1 MNWLQISLALGTQ
14 EAAEFETVLQ
24 AHGAVAVTYESQADE
39 VVLEPK
45 PGEIPLWQHINL
57 IALFSIDTNI
67 AGLNE
72 ALRVLD
78 AKVHERLD
86 VAFVAE
92 EDWQQRLAN
101 HTVSAEFGGRL
112 LLLPKIEAVE
122 QRVDAAGAVMSKTG
136 KAALYLEPGLA
147 FGSGS
152 HPTTR
157 MCLEWLARQIKT
169 DQVVLDFGCGSG
181 ILAIGAALLGAR
193 VIAVDHDDQAIL
205 ATRENAQFNGVSE
218 QIQTLTLAQWER
230 DGSHQAP
237 DHFDVVVANIL
248 AAPLIEL
255 APTFSRSL
263 RQGGS
268 LVLAGVL
275 DDQATEV
282 IQAYPDVAFGPTV
295 AEDEWVCL
303 TGTLARSS

>member
-1 MNWLQISLALGTQ
+1 MNWLQITLALGTQ

-24 AHGAVAVTYESQADE
+24 AHGAVAITYESQADE

-57 IALFSIDTNI
+57 VALFSIDTNI
-67 AGLNE
+67 SGLNE

-78 AKVHERLD
+78 AEVHERLD

-112 LLLPKIEAVE
+112 LLLPKIEAVA
-122 QRVDAAGAVMSKTG
+122 QRVVAKAE

-157 MCLEWLARQIKT
+157 MCLEWLASHIKA

-193 VIAVDHDDQAIL
+193 VIAVDHDDQAIT
-205 ATRENAQFNGVSE
+205 ATRKNAQFNGVSE
-218 QIQTLTLAQWER
+218 QIQTLTLVDWGR
-230 DGSHQAP
+230 DRSWQASE
-237 DHFDVVVANIL
+237 HFDVVVANIL
-248 AAPLIEL
+248 AAPLIDL

-268 LVLAGVL
+268 LVLAGIL
-275 DDQATEV
+275 DHQASQV
-282 IQAYPDVAFGPTV
+282 MQAYPGVKFGPTV

-303 TGTLARSS
+303 AGTLA

>member
-1 MNWLQISLALGTQ
+1 MNWLQFKLVLATQ
-14 EAAEFETVLQ
+14 EAAEFETVLL

-39 VVLEPK
+39 VVLEPM

-57 IALFSIDTNI
+57 VALFSLDTSI

-72 ALRVLD
+72 ALRALD
-78 AKVHERLD
+78 PDIHKRLE
-86 VAFVAE
+86 VAFIAN

-101 HTVSAEFGGRL
+101 HTVRAEFGDRL
-112 LLLPKIEAVE
+112 RLLPKAEAIEG
-122 QRVDAAGAVMSKTG
+122 AANSAATIATENG

-157 MCLEWLARQIKT
+157 MCLEWLARQIKI

-193 VIAVDHDDQAIL
+193 VIAVDHDDQAIT

-218 QIQTLTLAQWER
+218 QIQTLTLVDWGR
-230 DGSHQAP
+230 DRSWQASE
-237 DHFDVVVANIL
+237 HFDVVVANIL

-263 RQGGS
+263 RRGGS

-282 IQAYPDVAFGPTV
+282 IQAYPDVEFGPTV

>member
-1 MNWLQISLALGTQ
+1 VNWLQITLALGTQ

-24 AHGAVAVTYESQADE
+24 AHGAVAITYESQADE

-45 PGEIPLWQHINL
+45 PGEIPLWQHISL
-57 IALFSIDTNI
+57 VALFSIDTNI
-67 AGLNE
+67 SGLNE
-72 ALRVLD
+72 ALRLLD

-92 EDWQQRLAN
+92 EDWQQRLVN

-112 LLLPKIEAVE
+112 LLLPKIDAVA
-122 QRVDAAGAVMSKTG
+122 QRVVA
-136 KAALYLEPGLA
+136 KAEKPALYLEPGLA

-157 MCLEWLARQIKT
+157 MCLEWLASHIKA

-193 VIAVDHDDQAIL
+193 VIAVDHDDQAIT

-218 QIQTLTLAQWER
+218 QIQTLTLVDWGR
-230 DGSHQAP
+230 DGSRQASE
-237 DHFDVVVANIL
+237 HFDVVVANIL
-248 AAPLIEL
+248 AAPLIDL

-275 DDQATEV
+275 DHQASRV
-282 IQAYPDVAFGPTV
+282 MQAYPGINFGPTV

-303 TGTLARSS
+303 AGTLA

>member
-1 MNWLQISLALGTQ
+1 MNWLQITLALGTQ

-24 AHGAVAVTYESQADE
+24 AHGAVAITYESQADE

-57 IALFSIDTNI
+57 VALFSIDTNI
-67 AGLNE
+67 SGLNE

-78 AKVHERLD
+78 AEVHERLD

-112 LLLPKIEAVE
+112 LLLPKIEAVA
-122 QRVDAAGAVMSKTG
+122 QRVVAKAE

-157 MCLEWLARQIKT
+157 MCLEWLASHIKA

-193 VIAVDHDDQAIL
+193 VIAVDHDDQAIT

-218 QIQTLTLAQWER
+218 QIQTLTLVDWGR
-230 DGSHQAP
+230 DRSWQASE
-237 DHFDVVVANIL
+237 HFDVVVANIL
-248 AAPLIEL
+248 AAPLIDL

-268 LVLAGVL
+268 LVLAGIL
-275 DDQATEV
+275 DHQV
-282 IQAYPDVAFGPTV
+282 SQVMQAYPGVKFGPTV

-303 TGTLARSS
+303 AGTLA

>member
-1 MNWLQISLALGTQ
+1 MNWLQITLALGTQ

-24 AHGAVAVTYESQADE
+24 AHGAVAITYESQADE

-57 IALFSIDTNI
+57 VALFSIDTNI
-67 AGLNE
+67 SGLNE

-78 AKVHERLD
+78 AEVHERLD

-112 LLLPKIEAVE
+112 LLLPKIEAVA
-122 QRVDAAGAVMSKTG
+122 QRVVAKAE

-157 MCLEWLARQIKT
+157 MCLEWLASHIKA

-193 VIAVDHDDQAIL
+193 VIAVDHDDQAIT

-218 QIQTLTLAQWER
+218 QIQTLTLVDWGR
-230 DGSHQAP
+230 DGSWQASE
-237 DHFDVVVANIL
+237 HFDVVVANIL
-248 AAPLIEL
+248 AAPLIDL

-268 LVLAGVL
+268 LVLAGIL
-275 DDQATEV
+275 DHQASQV
-282 IQAYPDVAFGPTV
+282 MQAYPGVKFGPTV

-303 TGTLARSS
+303 AGTLA

>member
-1 MNWLQISLALGTQ
+1 MNWLQITLALGTQ

-24 AHGAVAVTYESQADE
+24 AHGAVAITYESQADE

-57 IALFSIDTNI
+57 VALFSIDTNI
-67 AGLNE
+67 SGLNE

-78 AKVHERLD
+78 AEVHERLD

-112 LLLPKIEAVE
+112 LLLPKIEAVA
-122 QRVDAAGAVMSKTG
+122 QRVVAKAE

-157 MCLEWLARQIKT
+157 MCLEWLASHIKA

-193 VIAVDHDDQAIL
+193 VIAVDHDDQAIT

-218 QIQTLTLAQWER
+218 QIQTLTLVDWGR
-230 DGSHQAP
+230 DRSWQASE
-237 DHFDVVVANIL
+237 HFDVVVANIL
-248 AAPLIEL
+248 AAPLIDL

-263 RQGGS
+263 RRGGS
-268 LVLAGVL
+268 LVLAGIL
-275 DDQATEV
+275 DHQASQV
-282 IQAYPDVAFGPTV
+282 MQAYPGVKFGPTV

-303 TGTLARSS
+303 AGTLA

>member
-1 MNWLQISLALGTQ
+1 MNWLQITLALGTQ

-24 AHGAVAVTYESQADE
+24 AHGAVAITYESQADE

-57 IALFSIDTNI
+57 VALFSIDTNI
-67 AGLNE
+67 SGLNE

-78 AKVHERLD
+78 AEVHERLD

-112 LLLPKIEAVE
+112 LLLPKIEAVA
-122 QRVDAAGAVMSKTG
+122 QRVVAKAE

-157 MCLEWLARQIKT
+157 MCLEWLASHIKA

-193 VIAVDHDDQAIL
+193 VIAVDHDDQAIT

-218 QIQTLTLAQWER
+218 QIQTLTLVDWGR
-230 DGSHQAP
+230 DRSWQASE
-237 DHFDVVVANIL
+237 HFDVVVANIL
-248 AAPLIEL
+248 AAPLIDL
-255 APTFSRSL
+255 APTFSGSL
-263 RQGGS
+263 RRGGS
-268 LVLAGVL
+268 LVLAGIL
-275 DDQATEV
+275 DLQASQV
-282 IQAYPDVAFGPTV
+282 MQAYPGVKFGPTV

-303 TGTLARSS
+303 AGTLA

>member
-1 MNWLQISLALGTQ
+1 MNWLQITLALGTQ

-24 AHGAVAVTYESQADE
+24 AHGAVAITYESQADE

-57 IALFSIDTNI
+57 VALFSIDTTI
-67 AGLNE
+67 SGLNE

-78 AKVHERLD
+78 AEVHERLD

-112 LLLPKIEAVE
+112 LLLPKIEAVA
-122 QRVDAAGAVMSKTG
+122 QRVVAKAE

-157 MCLEWLARQIKT
+157 MCLEWLASHIKA

-193 VIAVDHDDQAIL
+193 VIAVDHDDQAIT

-218 QIQTLTLAQWER
+218 QIQTLTLVDWGR
-230 DGSHQAP
+230 DRSWQASA
-237 DHFDVVVANIL
+237 HFDVVVANIL
-248 AAPLIEL
+248 AAPLIDL

-268 LVLAGVL
+268 LVLAGIL
-275 DDQATEV
+275 DHQASQV
-282 IQAYPDVAFGPTV
+282 MQAYPGVKFGPTV

-303 TGTLARSS
+303 AGTLA

>member
-1 MNWLQISLALGTQ
+1 MNWLQITLALGTH
-14 EAAEFETVLQ
+14 EAPEFETVLQ
-24 AHGAVAVTYESQADE
+24 AHGAVAITFESQADE

-57 IALFSIDTNI
+57 VALFSIDTNI
-67 AGLNE
+67 SGLNE

-78 AKVHERLD
+78 AAVHERLD
-86 VAFVAE
+86 VAFVTE
-92 EDWQQRLAN
+92 EDWQQCLSN
-101 HTVSAEFGGRL
+101 QTVSAEFGGRL
-112 LLLPKIEAVE
+112 LLLPKIEAVA
-122 QRVDAAGAVMSKTG
+122 QRVAAKAE

-157 MCLEWLARQIKT
+157 MCLEWLASHIKA

-193 VIAVDHDDQAIL
+193 VIAVDHDDQAIT

-218 QIQTLTLAQWER
+218 QIQTLTLVDWGR
-230 DGSHQAP
+230 DRSWQASE
-237 DHFDVVVANIL
+237 HFDVVVANIL
-248 AAPLIEL
+248 AAPLIDL

-268 LVLAGVL
+268 LVLAGIL
-275 DDQATEV
+275 DHQASQV
-282 IQAYPDVAFGPTV
+282 MQAYPGVKFGPTV

-303 TGTLARSS
+303 AGTLA

>member
-1 MNWLQISLALGTQ
+1 MNWLQITLALGTQ

-24 AHGAVAVTYESQADE
+24 AHGAVAITYESHADE

-57 IALFSIDTNI
+57 VALFSIDTNI
-67 AGLNE
+67 SGLNE

-78 AKVHERLD
+78 AEVHERLD

-112 LLLPKIEAVE
+112 LLLPKIEAVA
-122 QRVDAAGAVMSKTG
+122 QRVVAKAE

-157 MCLEWLARQIKT
+157 MCLEWLASHIKA

-193 VIAVDHDDQAIL
+193 VIAVDHDDQAIT

-218 QIQTLTLAQWER
+218 QIQTLTLVDWGR
-230 DGSHQAP
+230 DGSRQASE
-237 DHFDVVVANIL
+237 HFDVVVANIL
-248 AAPLIEL
+248 AAPLIDL

-263 RQGGS
+263 RRGGS
-268 LVLAGVL
+268 LVLAGIL
-275 DDQATEV
+275 DHQASQV
-282 IQAYPDVAFGPTV
+282 MQAYPGVKFGPTV

-303 TGTLARSS
+303 AGTLA

>member
-1 MNWLQISLALGTQ
+1 VNWLQITLALGTQ

-24 AHGAVAVTYESQADE
+24 AHGAVAITYESQADE

-57 IALFSIDTNI
+57 VALFSIDTNI
-67 AGLNE
+67 SGLNE

-78 AKVHERLD
+78 AEVHERLD

-112 LLLPKIEAVE
+112 LLLPKIEAVA
-122 QRVDAAGAVMSKTG
+122 QRVVAKAE

-157 MCLEWLARQIKT
+157 MCLEWLASHIKADQI
-169 DQVVLDFGCGSG
+169 VLDFGCGSG

-193 VIAVDHDDQAIL
+193 VIAVDHDDQAIT
-205 ATRENAQFNGVSE
+205 ATRENAQVNGVSE
-218 QIQTLTLAQWER
+218 QIQTLTLVDWGR
-230 DGSHQAP
+230 DRSWQASE
-237 DHFDVVVANIL
+237 HFDVVVANIL
-248 AAPLIEL
+248 AAPLIDL

-263 RQGGS
+263 RRGGS
-268 LVLAGVL
+268 LVLAGIL
-275 DDQATEV
+275 DHQASQV
-282 IQAYPDVAFGPTV
+282 MQAYPGVKFGPTV

-303 TGTLARSS
+303 AGMLA

>member
-1 MNWLQISLALGTQ
+1 MNWLQITLALGTH

-24 AHGAVAVTYESQADE
+24 AHGAVAITFESQADE

-57 IALFSIDTNI
+57 VALFSIDTNI
-67 AGLNE
+67 SGLNE

-78 AKVHERLD
+78 AAVHERLD
-86 VAFVAE
+86 VAFVTE
-92 EDWQQRLAN
+92 ENWQQCLSN
-101 HTVSAEFGGRL
+101 QTVSAEFGGRL
-112 LLLPKIEAVE
+112 LLLPKIEAVA
-122 QRVDAAGAVMSKTG
+122 QRVAAKAE

-157 MCLEWLARQIKT
+157 MCLEWLASHIKA

-193 VIAVDHDDQAIL
+193 VIAVDHDDQAIT

-218 QIQTLTLAQWER
+218 QIQTLTLVDWGR
-230 DGSHQAP
+230 DRSWQASE
-237 DHFDVVVANIL
+237 HFDVVVANIL
-248 AAPLIEL
+248 AAPLIDL

-268 LVLAGVL
+268 LVLAGIL
-275 DDQATEV
+275 DHQASQV
-282 IQAYPDVAFGPTV
+282 MQAYPGVKFGPTV

-303 TGTLARSS
+303 AGTLA

>member
-1 MNWLQISLALGTQ
+1 MNWLQITLALGTQ

-24 AHGAVAVTYESQADE
+24 AHGAVAITYESQADE

-57 IALFSIDTNI
+57 VALFSIDTNI
-67 AGLNE
+67 SGLNE

-78 AKVHERLD
+78 AEVHERLD

-112 LLLPKIEAVE
+112 LLLPKIEAVA
-122 QRVDAAGAVMSKTG
+122 QRVVAKAE

-157 MCLEWLARQIKT
+157 MCLEWLASHIKA

-193 VIAVDHDDQAIL
+193 VIAVDHDDQAIT

-218 QIQTLTLAQWER
+218 QIQTLTLVDWGR
-230 DGSHQAP
+230 DRSWQGSE
-237 DHFDVVVANIL
+237 HFDVVVANIL
-248 AAPLIEL
+248 AAPLIDL

-263 RQGGS
+263 RRGGS
-268 LVLAGVL
+268 LVLAGIL
-275 DDQATEV
+275 DHQASQV
-282 IQAYPDVAFGPTV
+282 MQAYPGVKFGPTV

-303 TGTLARSS
+303 AGMLA

>member
-1 MNWLQISLALGTQ
+1 MNWLQITLALGTQ

-24 AHGAVAVTYESQADE
+24 AHGAVAITYESHADE

-57 IALFSIDTNI
+57 VALFSIDTNI
-67 AGLNE
+67 SGLNE

-78 AKVHERLD
+78 AEVHERLD

-112 LLLPKIEAVE
+112 LLLPKIEAVA
-122 QRVDAAGAVMSKTG
+122 QRVVAKAE

-157 MCLEWLARQIKT
+157 MCLEWLASHIKA

-193 VIAVDHDDQAIL
+193 VIAVDHDDQAIT

-218 QIQTLTLAQWER
+218 QIQTLTLVDWGR
-230 DGSHQAP
+230 DGSRQASE
-237 DHFDVVVANIL
+237 HFDVVVANIL
-248 AAPLIEL
+248 ATPLIDL

-263 RQGGS
+263 RRGGS
-268 LVLAGVL
+268 LVLAGIL
-275 DDQATEV
+275 DHQASQV
-282 IQAYPDVAFGPTV
+282 MQAYPGVKFGPTV

-303 TGTLARSS
+303 AGTLA

>member
-1 MNWLQISLALGTQ
+1 MNWLQITLALGTQ

-24 AHGAVAVTYESQADE
+24 AHGAVAITYESQADE

-57 IALFSIDTNI
+57 VALFSIDTNI
-67 AGLNE
+67 SGLNE
-72 ALRVLD
+72 ALRLLD

-92 EDWQQRLAN
+92 EDWQQRLVN

-112 LLLPKIEAVE
+112 LLLPKIDAVA
-122 QRVDAAGAVMSKTG
+122 QRVVA
-136 KAALYLEPGLA
+136 KAEKPALYLEPGLA

-157 MCLEWLARQIKT
+157 MCLEWLASHIKA

-193 VIAVDHDDQAIL
+193 VIAVDHDDQAIT

-218 QIQTLTLAQWER
+218 QIQTLTLVDWGR
-230 DGSHQAP
+230 DGSRQASE
-237 DHFDVVVANIL
+237 HFDVVVANIL
-248 AAPLIEL
+248 AAPLIDL

-275 DDQATEV
+275 DHQASRV
-282 IQAYPDVAFGPTV
+282 MQAYPGINFGPTV

-303 TGTLARSS
+303 AGTLA

>member
-1 MNWLQISLALGTQ
+1 MNWLQITLALGTQ

-24 AHGAVAVTYESQADE
+24 AHGAVAITYESQADE

-57 IALFSIDTNI
+57 VALFSIDTNI
-67 AGLNE
+67 SGLNE

-78 AKVHERLD
+78 AEVHERLD

-112 LLLPKIEAVE
+112 LLLPKIEAVA
-122 QRVDAAGAVMSKTG
+122 QRVVAKAE

-157 MCLEWLARQIKT
+157 MCLEWLASHIKADQI
-169 DQVVLDFGCGSG
+169 VLDFGCGSG

-193 VIAVDHDDQAIL
+193 VIAVDHDDQAIT

-218 QIQTLTLAQWER
+218 QIQTLTLVDWGR
-230 DGSHQAP
+230 DRSWQASE
-237 DHFDVVVANIL
+237 HFDVVVANIL
-248 AAPLIEL
+248 AAPLIDL

-268 LVLAGVL
+268 LVLAGIL
-275 DDQATEV
+275 DHQASQV
-282 IQAYPDVAFGPTV
+282 MQAYPGVKFGPTV

-303 TGTLARSS
+303 AGMLA

>member
-1 MNWLQISLALGTQ
+1 MNWLQITLALGAQ

-24 AHGAVAVTYESQADE
+24 AHGAVAITYESQADE

-57 IALFSIDTNI
+57 VALFSIDTNI
-67 AGLNE
+67 SGLNE

-78 AKVHERLD
+78 AEVHERLD

-101 HTVSAEFGGRL
+101 HSVSAEFGGRL
-112 LLLPKIEAVE
+112 LLLPKIEAVA
-122 QRVDAAGAVMSKTG
+122 QRVVAKAE

-157 MCLEWLARQIKT
+157 MCLEWLASHIKA
-169 DQVVLDFGCGSG
+169 DEVVLDFGCGSG

-193 VIAVDHDDQAIL
+193 VIAVDHDDQAIT

-218 QIQTLTLAQWER
+218 QIQTLTLVDWGR
-230 DGSHQAP
+230 DGSWQASE
-237 DHFDVVVANIL
+237 HFDVVVANIL
-248 AAPLIEL
+248 AAPLIDL

-263 RQGGS
+263 RRGGS
-268 LVLAGVL
+268 LVLAGIL
-275 DDQATEV
+275 DHQASQV
-282 IQAYPDVAFGPTV
+282 MQAYPSVKFGPTTPSLRPC
-295 AEDEWVCL
+295 DKP
-303 TGTLARSS
+303 SSRDNQS

>member
-1 MNWLQISLALGTQ
+1 MNWLQITLALGTQ

-24 AHGAVAVTYESQADE
+24 AHGAVAITYESQADE

-57 IALFSIDTNI
+57 VALFSIDTNI
-67 AGLNE
+67 SGLNE

-78 AKVHERLD
+78 AEVHERLD

-112 LLLPKIEAVE
+112 LLLPKIEAVA
-122 QRVDAAGAVMSKTG
+122 QRVVAKAE

-157 MCLEWLARQIKT
+157 MCLEWLASHIKA

-193 VIAVDHDDQAIL
+193 VIAVDHDDQAIT

-218 QIQTLTLAQWER
+218 QIQTLTLVDWGR
-230 DGSHQAP
+230 DRSWQASE
-237 DHFDVVVANIL
+237 HFDVVVANIL
-248 AAPLIEL
+248 AAPLIDL
-255 APTFSRSL
+255 APTFSGSL
-263 RQGGS
+263 RRGGS
-268 LVLAGVL
+268 LVLAGIL
-275 DDQATEV
+275 DHQASQV
-282 IQAYPDVAFGPTV
+282 MQAYPGVKFGPTF

-303 TGTLARSS
+303 AGTLA

>member
-1 MNWLQISLALGTQ
+1 MNWLQITLALGTQ

-24 AHGAVAVTYESQADE
+24 AHGAVAITYESQADE

-57 IALFSIDTNI
+57 VALFSIDTNI
-67 AGLNE
+67 SGLNE

-78 AKVHERLD
+78 AEVHERLD

-112 LLLPKIEAVE
+112 LLLPKIEAVA
-122 QRVDAAGAVMSKTG
+122 QRVVAKAE

-157 MCLEWLARQIKT
+157 MCLEWLASHIKADQI
-169 DQVVLDFGCGSG
+169 VLDFGCGSG

-193 VIAVDHDDQAIL
+193 VIAVDHDDQAIT

-218 QIQTLTLAQWER
+218 QIQTLTLVDWGR
-230 DGSHQAP
+230 DRSWQASE
-237 DHFDVVVANIL
+237 HFDVVVANIL
-248 AAPLIEL
+248 AAPLIDL

-263 RQGGS
+263 RRGGS
-268 LVLAGVL
+268 LVLAGIL
-275 DDQATEV
+275 DHQASQV
-282 IQAYPDVAFGPTV
+282 MQAYPGVKFGPTV

-303 TGTLARSS
+303 AGTLA

>member
-57 IALFSIDTNI
+57 VALFSIDTNI

-92 EDWQQRLAN
+92 EDWQKRLAN

-112 LLLPKIEAVE
+112 LL
-122 QRVDAAGAVMSKTG
+122 S
-136 KAALYLEPGLA
+136 
-147 FGSGS
+147 
-152 HPTTR
+152 
-157 MCLEWLARQIKT
+157 
-169 DQVVLDFGCGSG
+169 
-181 ILAIGAALLGAR
+181 
-193 VIAVDHDDQAIL
+193 
-205 ATRENAQFNGVSE
+205 
-218 QIQTLTLAQWER
+218 LAQYPWGQIT
-230 DGSHQAP
+230 D
-237 DHFDVVVANIL
+237 
-248 AAPLIEL
+248 PL
-255 APTFSRSL
+255 PTWPMKR
-263 RQGGS
+263 GC
-268 LVLAGVL
+268 
-275 DDQATEV
+275 
-282 IQAYPDVAFGPTV
+282 
-295 AEDEWVCL
+295 VC
-303 TGTLARSS
+303 SSVFLMSSFL

>member
-1 MNWLQISLALGTQ
+1 MNWLQITLALGTQ

-24 AHGAVAVTYESQADE
+24 AHGAVAITYESQADE

-57 IALFSIDTNI
+57 VALFSIDTNI
-67 AGLNE
+67 SGLNE

-78 AKVHERLD
+78 AEVHERLD

-112 LLLPKIEAVE
+112 LLLPKIEAVA
-122 QRVDAAGAVMSKTG
+122 QRVVG
-136 KAALYLEPGLA
+136 KAETAALYLEPGLA

-157 MCLEWLARQIKT
+157 MCLEWLASHIKA

-193 VIAVDHDDQAIL
+193 VIAVDHDDQAIT

-218 QIQTLTLAQWER
+218 QIQTLTLVDWGR
-230 DGSHQAP
+230 DRSWQASE
-237 DHFDVVVANIL
+237 HFDVVVANIL
-248 AAPLIEL
+248 AAPLIDL

-263 RQGGS
+263 RRGGS
-268 LVLAGVL
+268 LVLAGIL
-275 DDQATEV
+275 DHQASQV
-282 IQAYPDVAFGPTV
+282 MQAYPGVKFGPTV

-303 TGTLARSS
+303 AGMLA

>member
-1 MNWLQISLALGTQ
+1 MNWLQITLALGTQ

-24 AHGAVAVTYESQADE
+24 AHGAVAITYESQADE

-57 IALFSIDTNI
+57 VALFSIDTNI
-67 AGLNE
+67 SGLNE

-78 AKVHERLD
+78 AEVHERLD

-112 LLLPKIEAVE
+112 LLLPKIEAVA
-122 QRVDAAGAVMSKTG
+122 QRVVAKAE

-157 MCLEWLARQIKT
+157 MCLEWLASHIKA

-193 VIAVDHDDQAIL
+193 VIAVDHDDQAIT

-218 QIQTLTLAQWER
+218 QIQTLTLVDWGR
-230 DGSHQAP
+230 DGSWQASE
-237 DHFDVVVANIL
+237 HFDVVVANIL
-248 AAPLIEL
+248 AAPLIDL

-263 RQGGS
+263 RRGGS
-268 LVLAGVL
+268 LVLAGIL
-275 DDQATEV
+275 DHQASQV
-282 IQAYPDVAFGPTV
+282 MQAYPGVKFGPTV

-303 TGTLARSS
+303 AGMLA

>member
-1 MNWLQISLALGTQ
+1 MNWLQITLALGTQ

-24 AHGAVAVTYESQADE
+24 AHGAVAITYESQADE

-57 IALFSIDTNI
+57 VALFSIDTNI
-67 AGLNE
+67 SGLNE

-78 AKVHERLD
+78 AEVHERLD

-112 LLLPKIEAVE
+112 LLLPKIEAVA
-122 QRVDAAGAVMSKTG
+122 QRAVAKAE

-157 MCLEWLARQIKT
+157 MCLEWLASHIKA

-193 VIAVDHDDQAIL
+193 VIAVDHDDQAIT

-218 QIQTLTLAQWER
+218 QIQTLTLVDWGR
-230 DGSHQAP
+230 DGSWQASE
-237 DHFDVVVANIL
+237 HFDVVVANIL
-248 AAPLIEL
+248 AAPLIDL

-268 LVLAGVL
+268 LVLAGIL
-275 DDQATEV
+275 DHQASQV
-282 IQAYPDVAFGPTV
+282 MQAYPGVKFGPTF

-303 TGTLARSS
+303 AGTLA

>member
-1 MNWLQISLALGTQ
+1 VNWLQITLALGTQ

-24 AHGAVAVTYESQADE
+24 AHGAVAITYESQADE

-57 IALFSIDTNI
+57 VALFSIDTNI
-67 AGLNE
+67 SGLNE

-78 AKVHERLD
+78 AEVHERLD

-112 LLLPKIEAVE
+112 LLLPKIEAVA
-122 QRVDAAGAVMSKTG
+122 QRVVAQAE

-157 MCLEWLARQIKT
+157 MCLEWLASHIKA

-193 VIAVDHDDQAIL
+193 VIAVDHDDQAIT

-218 QIQTLTLAQWER
+218 QIQTLTLVDWGR
-230 DGSHQAP
+230 DRSWQASE
-237 DHFDVVVANIL
+237 HFDVVVANIL
-248 AAPLIEL
+248 AAPLIDL

-268 LVLAGVL
+268 LVLAGIL
-275 DDQATEV
+275 DHQASQV
-282 IQAYPDVAFGPTV
+282 MQAYPGVKFGPTV

-303 TGTLARSS
+303 AGTLA

>member
-1 MNWLQISLALGTQ
+1 MNWLQITLALGTQ

-24 AHGAVAVTYESQADE
+24 AHGAVAITYESQADE

-57 IALFSIDTNI
+57 VALFSIDTNI
-67 AGLNE
+67 SGLNE

-78 AKVHERLD
+78 AEVHERLD

-112 LLLPKIEAVE
+112 LLLPKIEAVA
-122 QRVDAAGAVMSKTG
+122 QRVVAKAE

-157 MCLEWLARQIKT
+157 MCLEWLASHIKA

-193 VIAVDHDDQAIL
+193 VIAVDHDDQAIT

-218 QIQTLTLAQWER
+218 QIQTLTLVDWGR
-230 DGSHQAP
+230 DRSWQASE
-237 DHFDVVVANIL
+237 HFDVVVANIL
-248 AAPLIEL
+248 AAPLIDL

-268 LVLAGVL
+268 LVLAGIL
-275 DDQATEV
+275 DHQASQV
-282 IQAYPDVAFGPTV
+282 MQAYPGVKFGPTV

-303 TGTLARSS
+303 AGMLA

>member
-1 MNWLQISLALGTQ
+1 VNWLQITLALGTQ

-24 AHGAVAVTYESQADE
+24 AHGAVAITYESQADE

-57 IALFSIDTNI
+57 VALFSIDTNI
-67 AGLNE
+67 SGLNE

-78 AKVHERLD
+78 AEVHERLD

-112 LLLPKIEAVE
+112 LLLPKIEAVA
-122 QRVDAAGAVMSKTG
+122 QRVVAKAE

-157 MCLEWLARQIKT
+157 MCLEWLASHIKA

-193 VIAVDHDDQAIL
+193 VIAVDHDDQAIT

-218 QIQTLTLAQWER
+218 QIQTLTLVDWGR
-230 DGSHQAP
+230 DRSWQASE
-237 DHFDVVVANIL
+237 HFDVVVANIL
-248 AAPLIEL
+248 AAPLIDL

-268 LVLAGVL
+268 LVLAGIL
-275 DDQATEV
+275 DHQASLV
-282 IQAYPDVAFGPTV
+282 MQAYPGVKFGPTV

-303 TGTLARSS
+303 AGTLA

>member
-1 MNWLQISLALGTQ
+1 MNWLQITLALGTQ

-24 AHGAVAVTYESQADE
+24 AHGAVAITYESQADE

-57 IALFSIDTNI
+57 VALFSIDTNI
-67 AGLNE
+67 SGLNE

-78 AKVHERLD
+78 AEVHERLD

-112 LLLPKIEAVE
+112 LLLPKIEAVA
-122 QRVDAAGAVMSKTG
+122 QRVVAKAE

-157 MCLEWLARQIKT
+157 MCLEWLASHIKA

-193 VIAVDHDDQAIL
+193 VIAVDHDDQAIT

-218 QIQTLTLAQWER
+218 QIQTLTLVDWGRER
-230 DGSHQAP
+230 SWQASE
-237 DHFDVVVANIL
+237 HFDVVVANIL
-248 AAPLIEL
+248 AAPLIDL

-268 LVLAGVL
+268 LVLAGIL
-275 DDQATEV
+275 DHQASQV
-282 IQAYPDVAFGPTV
+282 MQAYPGVKFGPTV

-303 TGTLARSS
+303 AGTLA

>member
-1 MNWLQISLALGTQ
+1 VNWLQITLALGTQ

-24 AHGAVAVTYESQADE
+24 AHGAVAITYESQADE

-57 IALFSIDTNI
+57 VALFSIDTNI
-67 AGLNE
+67 SGLNE

-78 AKVHERLD
+78 AEVHERLD

-112 LLLPKIEAVE
+112 LLLPKIEAVA
-122 QRVDAAGAVMSKTG
+122 QRVVAKAE

-157 MCLEWLARQIKT
+157 MCLEWLASHIKA

-193 VIAVDHDDQAIL
+193 VIAVDHDDQAIT

-218 QIQTLTLAQWER
+218 QIQTLTLVDWGR
-230 DGSHQAP
+230 DRSWQASE
-237 DHFDVVVANIL
+237 HFDVVVANIL
-248 AAPLIEL
+248 AAPLIDL

-263 RQGGS
+263 RRGGS
-268 LVLAGVL
+268 LVLAGIL
-275 DDQATEV
+275 DHQASQV
-282 IQAYPDVAFGPTV
+282 MQAYPGVKFGPTV

-303 TGTLARSS
+303 AGMLA

>member
-1 MNWLQISLALGTQ
+1 MNWLQITLALGTQ

-24 AHGAVAVTYESQADE
+24 AHGAVAITYESQADE

-57 IALFSIDTNI
+57 VALFSIDTNI
-67 AGLNE
+67 SGLNE

-78 AKVHERLD
+78 AEVHERLD

-112 LLLPKIEAVE
+112 LLLPKIEAVA
-122 QRVDAAGAVMSKTG
+122 QRVVAQAE

-157 MCLEWLARQIKT
+157 MCLEWLASHIKA

-193 VIAVDHDDQAIL
+193 VIAVDHDDQAIT

-218 QIQTLTLAQWER
+218 QIQTLTLVDWGR
-230 DGSHQAP
+230 DRSWQASE
-237 DHFDVVVANIL
+237 HFDVVVANIL
-248 AAPLIEL
+248 AAPLIDL

-268 LVLAGVL
+268 LVLAGIL
-275 DDQATEV
+275 DHQASQV
-282 IQAYPDVAFGPTV
+282 MQAYPGVKFGPTV

-303 TGTLARSS
+303 AGTLA

>member
-1 MNWLQISLALGTQ
+1 MNWLQITLALGTQ

-24 AHGAVAVTYESQADE
+24 AHGAVAITYESHADE

-57 IALFSIDTNI
+57 VALFSIDTNI
-67 AGLNE
+67 SGLNE

-78 AKVHERLD
+78 AEVHERLD

-112 LLLPKIEAVE
+112 LLLPKIEAVAH
-122 QRVDAAGAVMSKTG
+122 RVVAKAE

-157 MCLEWLARQIKT
+157 MCLEWLASHIKA

-193 VIAVDHDDQAIL
+193 VIAVDHDDQAIT

-218 QIQTLTLAQWER
+218 QIQTLTLVDWGR
-230 DGSHQAP
+230 DRSWQASE
-237 DHFDVVVANIL
+237 HFDVVVANIL
-248 AAPLIEL
+248 ATPLIDL

-263 RQGGS
+263 RRGGS
-268 LVLAGVL
+268 LVLAGIL
-275 DDQATEV
+275 DHQASQV
-282 IQAYPDVAFGPTV
+282 MQAYPGVKFGPTF

-303 TGTLARSS
+303 AGTLA